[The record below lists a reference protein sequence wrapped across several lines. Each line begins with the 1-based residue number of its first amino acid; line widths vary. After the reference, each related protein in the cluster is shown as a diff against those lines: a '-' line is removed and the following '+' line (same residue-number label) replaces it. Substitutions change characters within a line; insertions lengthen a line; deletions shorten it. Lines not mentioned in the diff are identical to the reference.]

1 LSKGCQYLPV
11 EQFLE
16 SGYGLGTCDQ
26 ADRIHHSHEHVSSFF
41 IMFPYLSFLSRAP
54 FFETAHDSVGA
65 GLIWLPWFVRFCSVY
80 LVPSPTES
88 RHSGLAGA
96 GLGSLARASPG
107 VPSHLIHGSDPRSS
121 AVSWYVM
128 VLTLTRSET
137 WGGNWM
143 ASIYPMAIAMKS
155 RAS

>member
-1 LSKGCQYLPV
+1 
-11 EQFLE
+11 LE

>member
-1 LSKGCQYLPV
+1 
-11 EQFLE
+11 
-16 SGYGLGTCDQ
+16 
-26 ADRIHHSHEHVSSFF
+26 
-41 IMFPYLSFLSRAP
+41 MFPYLSFLSRAP

-65 GLIWLPWFVRFCSVY
+65 GLIWLPWFVRFYSVY

-137 WGGNWM
+137 WGGNGWHLDL
-143 ASIYPMAIAMKS
+143 SDGNCNEVSSQLIYDIGGNVEIC
-155 RAS
+155 